1 MMMELLQS
9 VTSLPNLHPVAVHF
23 PLALFPI
30 ALCFDLVLLL
40 SKRRGLDGTA
50 TALYLGAAASAG
62 VAYLAGRQAEDGL
75 RDVTPTVA
83 PFLASHSDAAW
94 LALGALAGVAL
105 LRAVVHWGGRTRPWL
120 GSVPVRV
127 AVWLVACSALWLLAR
142 AADLGG
148 GLVYRHGVA
157 VAQHGLPSVPEEHSN
172 PPDLTTGSGTSTVE
186 PAAPGDDET
195 RLVIDSESGL
205 VWKPRPGDR
214 GVLGSILRE
223 DPESPPGTPGVR
235 VLEDGDVGIGLEV
248 RRRALLLLPGTYA
261 GVQVDLVTDL
271 SGFDGTL
278 GLAHHVTGPDRMGLF
293 RVSRTGSGALVNVIA
308 GGEQILDETR
318 IVPPPGPVRIG
329 LSAVGSHWKG
339 IVEGRTIVH
348 GHMEP
353 LAPGPVGLLLDG
365 EGIIRILEV
374 RVTPL
379 KGA

>member
-1 MMMELLQS
+1 M
-9 VTSLPNLHPVAVHF
+9 
-23 PLALFPI
+23 
-30 ALCFDLVLLL
+30 
-40 SKRRGLDGTA
+40 
-50 TALYLGAAASAG
+50 

-75 RDVTPTVA
+75 RDVTPAVA
-83 PFLASHSDAAW
+83 PFLA
-94 LALGALAGVAL
+94 
-105 LRAVVHWGGRTRPWL
+105 
-120 GSVPVRV
+120 
-127 AVWLVACSALWLLAR
+127 ACSALWLLAR

-157 VAQHGLPSVPEEHSN
+157 VARHDLPSVPGRHSN
-172 PPDLTTGSGTSTVE
+172 PPDLTPGSGTSTLE
-186 PAAPGDDET
+186 PAFPGEDGA

-214 GVLGSILRE
+214 GVLGFILRE
-223 DPESPPGTPGVR
+223 DPEYPPGTPGVQ
-235 VLEDGDVGIGLEV
+235 VLEDGGVGISLEV

-293 RVSRTGSGALVNVIA
+293 TVSRTGSGALVNLTA

-339 IVEGRTIVH
+339 MVEGRTIVH

-353 LAPGPVGLLLDG
+353 LGPGPVGFLLDG
-365 EGIIRILEV
+365 EGIIRILGV
-374 RVTPL
+374 RVTPV